1 MPKAMHQV
9 SYKQHIW
16 IAQLRNTVL
25 VLNTFNSLLEIL
37 RAELNYNLVTE
48 LWPPYPHQV
57 PRQSFWKK
65 SIIII
70 IIRFLP
76 LKQHPINL
84 LCFHSVMERTYPYK
98 TQSCLLSIACCDLL
112 AAIFQMLKI
121 PMLLFATRIELENNR
136 RLTLVKTKAT
146 AEAHEA

>member
-1 MPKAMHQV
+1 
-9 SYKQHIW
+9 
-16 IAQLRNTVL
+16 
-25 VLNTFNSLLEIL
+25 
-37 RAELNYNLVTE
+37 
-48 LWPPYPHQV
+48 
-57 PRQSFWKK
+57 
-65 SIIII
+65 
-70 IIRFLP
+70 
-76 LKQHPINL
+76 
-84 LCFHSVMERTYPYK
+84 MERTYPYK